1 MEKKKITYR
10 IFGIFAIVLA
20 ALVLVSC
27 STKKNTWTRR
37 TWHNMTGHY
46 NVWWNG
52 NQSIKEGEQALRE
65 SVVDDYTKTLPVFN
79 YGTKENATAQ
89 NSKFDRTVEK
99 SAICIQKHS
108 MRFNGKEYVRCIDD
122 AFIDMAKAHFYKQD
136 FVPAR
141 RTFDYVNMNYP
152 TSRDHY
158 TATLWL
164 AKTYIATKEYEKAEA
179 ALQSLLV
186 TSASGE
192 KLPKYVQRNLDLV
205 YADYY
210 IAVEKEKDAVK
221 YLRSALFTA
230 KGKYNKSRA
239 MFILG
244 QIYADQK
251 SYEKATE
258 QFNNVIKTHPEYVMT
273 FESRM
278 NIARC
283 SAGSDTTTMLK
294 MLRKMLK
301 DTKNTEYKDRIYY
314 AMSGV
319 VLNEGDRDKGIDYL
333 RKSVAE
339 SKTNVNQKIKSS
351 MEVADMLFADGK
363 YVLSQAYFDTA
374 VMSMD
379 RTFPGYDSLLNL
391 SVMLTDLVENLTTY
405 DLNDS
410 LLRLSEMDTVH
421 LYAVIDN
428 IIEDY
433 KVEQER
439 LAKEAETKAQIALL
453 GGNENNDP
461 QMSRPTGGDNASWY
475 FYNTMSRTRGMSDF
489 QKKWGKRVLEDF
501 WFITNKQSMNQS
513 DENLLSEEELAE
525 LSDEERALYMKEH
538 GLSDQP
544 IDTAKYTQLDRGY
557 YLRQIPFTA
566 DAKAEANKQIATALN
581 NVGFIYYNDLKD
593 YEHSIEAYT
602 ELTDRYPD
610 NENELS
616 AWFYLY
622 RMHTKRGEATEA
634 GNYKNLVLTKYP
646 DSNQAKLILD
656 PEHFL
661 KEAEKGA
668 EAEQFYAKTFD
679 AYQNGQY
686 QRVRMNVE
694 RARRLYAED
703 TLLMPRFEFLDAI
716 SLGYVEVVD
725 SMAYAL
731 YRLVQNYPE
740 SSIKPFAME
749 VLLKANDMYNLGLN
763 IESARPKEEVVEE
776 EKPSIYTFN
785 PDEPYYILV
794 ICNTKNVRINPLKV
808 RLSDF
813 NKNNFRLLQ
822 LAVKNLMLDKDN
834 AMLTVE
840 KFENLSQADDY
851 YNALLNNDYVFGGIE
866 AANYNVIK
874 VSISNYPMFYQQKNI
889 DEYMEFWNKNN
900 K

>member
-1 MEKKKITYR
+1 MKKKNIRYR
-10 IFGIFAIVLA
+10 IFGIFSIVFA
-20 ALVLVSC
+20 ALVLMSC

-37 TWHNMTGHY
+37 AWHNMTGHY

-52 NQSIKEGEQALRE
+52 NESMKEGELALRE
-65 SVVDDYTKTLPVFN
+65 SVVDDYTKTLPMFN

-89 NSKFDRTVEK
+89 NSKFDRTIEK

-122 AFIDMAKAHFYKQD
+122 AFIDMGKAHFYKQD

-141 RTFDYVNMNYP
+141 RTFDYANMNYP
-152 TSRDHY
+152 TSNDRH
-158 TATLWL
+158 TANLWL

-179 ALQSLLV
+179 ALQALLV
-186 TSASGE
+186 TSASEE
-192 KLPKYVQRNLDLV
+192 KMPKYVQRNLDLV
-205 YADYY
+205 FADYY
-210 IAVEKEKDAVK
+210 LAIGKEKDAVK

-244 QIYADQK
+244 QIYANQK
-251 SYEKATE
+251 EYAKATE
-258 QFNNVIKTHPEYVMT
+258 QFNNVIKKHQEYVMT

-278 NIARC
+278 NIAKC
-283 SAGSDTTTMLK
+283 SVGSDTTAMLK

-301 DTKNTEYKDRIYY
+301 DTKNTEYNDRIYY
-314 AMSGV
+314 AMAGV
-319 VLNEGDRDKGIDYL
+319 VLNEGNREEGINYL
-333 RKSVAE
+333 RKSVAT

-351 MEVADMLFADGK
+351 MEVADMLFTDSK
-363 YVLSQAYFDTA
+363 YELSQAYFDTA

-379 RTFPGYDSLLNL
+379 RTYPGYDSLLNL
-391 SVMLTDLVENLTTY
+391 SVMLTDLVTNLTAY
-405 DLNDS
+405 ELNDS
-410 LLRLSEMDTVH
+410 LLRLSEMDTVQ
-421 LYAVIDN
+421 LYAVIDK

-433 KVEQER
+433 QAEQER
-439 LAKEAETKAQIALL
+439 LAEEAETKAQIALL
-453 GGNENNDP
+453 GGTEDP
-461 QMSRPTGGDNASWY
+461 AMSTPTGDNTSWY
-475 FYNTMSRTRGMSDF
+475 FYNSTTRTRGMSDF

-513 DENLLSEEELAE
+513 DEELLSEEELAE
-525 LSDEERALYMKEH
+525 LSEEERALYMKEH
-538 GLSDQP
+538 GLSMQP
-544 IDTAKYTQLDRGY
+544 ADTAKYTQLDREY
-557 YLRQIPFTA
+557 YLRQIPFTEE
-566 DAKAEANKQIATALN
+566 AKAEANKQIAIALN

-593 YEHSIEAYT
+593 YAHSIEAYT
-602 ELTDRYPD
+602 EMTQRYPD

-622 RMHTKRGEATEA
+622 RMHSKRGEETEA
-634 GNYKNLVLTKYP
+634 DNFKNLVLTKYP

-656 PEHFL
+656 PEYFL
-661 KEAEKGA
+661 KEAQKGA

-679 AYQNGQY
+679 AFQNGQY

-694 RARRLYAED
+694 RARKLYAED

-716 SLGYVEVVD
+716 SLGYVDVVD

-740 SSIKPFAME
+740 SSIKPYAME

-763 IESARPKEEVVEE
+763 IESARPREEIIEE
-776 EKPSIYTFN
+776 EKEPIYTFN
-785 PDEPYYILV
+785 PDESYYVLI

-822 LAVKNLMLDKDN
+822 LTVKNLMLNNDD
-834 AMLTVE
+834 AMLTIE
-840 KFENLSQADDY
+840 KFENLAEAEDY
-851 YNALLNNDYVFGGIE
+851 YGALVHEDYVFGGIDVADYE
-866 AANYNVIK
+866 ILK
-874 VSISNYPMFYQQKNI
+874 ISISNYPMFYQQKNI
-889 DEYMEFWNKNN
+889 EEYMEFWNKNYE
-900 K
+900 

>member
-1 MEKKKITYR
+1 MKKKRIAYR
-10 IFGIFAIVLA
+10 IFGVFAIALA
-20 ALVLVSC
+20 AFVLVSC
-27 STKKNTWTRR
+27 STKKNTWSRR
-37 TWHNMTGHY
+37 AWHNMTGHY

-52 NQSIKEGEQALRE
+52 NQSMKEGELALRQ
-65 SVVDDYTKTLPVFN
+65 SAIDDYTKTLPVFN

-89 NSKFDRTVEK
+89 NAKFDRTIEK

-108 MRFNGKEYVRCIDD
+108 MRFNGKEHVRCIDD

-141 RTFDYVNMNYP
+141 RTFDYANVSYP

-158 TATLWL
+158 TANLWL

-205 YADYY
+205 FADYY
-210 IAVEKEKDAVK
+210 IAVGREKEAVK

-251 SYEKATE
+251 EYAKATE
-258 QFNNVIKTHPEYVMT
+258 QFKNVIKAHPEYVMT

-278 NIARC
+278 NIAKC
-283 SAGSDTTTMLK
+283 STGSDTTAMLK

-301 DTKNTEYKDRIYY
+301 DTKNTDYKDRIYY
-314 AMSGV
+314 AMSDV
-319 VLNEGDRDKGIDYL
+319 VLREGDRQTGIDYL
-333 RKSVAE
+333 RKSVAA
-339 SKTNVNQKIKSS
+339 SNTNVNQKIKSS
-351 MEVADMLFADGK
+351 MEVADMLFSDGE

-379 RTFPGYDSLLNL
+379 RTYPGYDSLLNL
-391 SVMLTDLVENLTTY
+391 SVMLSDLVGNLSTY

-410 LLRLSEMDTVH
+410 LLRLSVMDTVH
-421 LYAVIDN
+421 LYAVIDK

-433 KVEQER
+433 QAEQER
-439 LAKEAETKAQIALL
+439 LAKEAETKAQIELL
-453 GGNENNDP
+453 GGTADP
-461 QMSRPTGGDNASWY
+461 QMSMPTGDNSSWY
-475 FYNTMSRTRGMSDF
+475 FYNSTTRTRGMNDF
-489 QKKWGKRVLEDF
+489 QKKWGKRVLEDY

-513 DENLLSEEELAE
+513 DEELLSEEELAE
-525 LSDEERALYMKEH
+525 MSDEERASYMKEH
-538 GLSDQP
+538 GLSDTP
-544 IDTAKYTQLDRGY
+544 ADTAKYTQLDRGY
-557 YLRQIPFTA
+557 YLRQIPFT
-566 DAKAEANKQIATALN
+566 DEAKAEANKQIATALN

-593 YEHSIEAYT
+593 YVHSIEAYT
-602 ELTDRYPD
+602 ELTERYPD
-610 NENELS
+610 NDNELS

-622 RMHTKRGEATEA
+622 RMHTKRGEETEA
-634 GNYKNLVLTKYP
+634 DNYKNLVLTKYP

-661 KEAEKGA
+661 KEAQKGA
-668 EAEQFYAKTFD
+668 EAEQFYTKTFD

-763 IESARPKEEVVEE
+763 IESARPKEEVAEE
-776 EKPSIYTFN
+776 EKESIYTFN

-794 ICNTKNVRINPLKV
+794 ICDTKNVRINPLKV

-822 LAVKNLMLDKDN
+822 LTVKNLMYSKEE
-834 AMLTVE
+834 AMITIE
-840 KFENLSQADDY
+840 KFENLSATNDY
-851 YNALLNNDYVFGGIE
+851 YNALSNNDYVFGGIE
-866 AANYNVIK
+866 AGNYKIIK
-874 VSISNYPMFYQQKNI
+874 VSISNYPIFYQQKNI
-889 DEYMEFWNKNN
+889 DEYMEFWNQNN